1 MADRYYVSQPIQGD
15 RVTLVESEAHHLARV
30 MRAQPGTEV
39 VLFDGTGGEFT
50 ARVEQVTRH
59 EVVLSVGARIEI
71 DREPALRVTLGV
83 ALPKG
88 DRQRWLI
95 EKAVELGVARL
106 VPIETKRGVAQP
118 AANTLDRLERAVI
131 ESAKQC
137 GRNRLMEIAAPR
149 TWQEFVRTAPANAPR
164 LVAHP
169 ASAVGATMVAPTAL
183 HKICQPQ
190 LMPSGSEIWL
200 AVGPE
205 GGLTDE
211 EIQEALTRGW
221 QAVDLGS
228 RILRVE
234 TAALA
239 LAAYCLLST
248 DEAS

>member
-1 MADRYYVSQPIQGD
+1 MADRYFVSQPIEGE
-15 RVTLVESEAHHLARV
+15 RVTLVDSEAHHLARV

-39 VLFDGTGGEFT
+39 VLFDGTGGEFQ

-59 EVVLSVGARIEI
+59 EVVLSVGPRIEI

-106 VPIETKRGVAQP
+106 VPLETKRGVAQP
-118 AANTLDRLERAVI
+118 AANTLERLKRAVI

-137 GRNRLMEIAAPR
+137 GRNRLMEIAPPR
-149 TWQEFVRTAPANAPR
+149 AWQDFVRTAPASVPR

-169 ASAVGATMVAPTAL
+169 ASAGGESMGTPASLST
-183 HKICQPQ
+183 ICQPQ
-190 LMPSGSEIWL
+190 QMPANAEIWI

-211 EIQEALTRGW
+211 EIQQSFAAGW
-221 QAVDLGS
+221 QAVDLGP

-239 LAAYCLLST
+239 LAAYCLLSRET
-248 DEAS
+248 AS

>member
-1 MADRYYVSQPIQGD
+1 MADRYYVSQPIHGD
-15 RVTLVESEAHHLARV
+15 RVTLVDSEAHHLARV

-39 VLFDGTGGEFT
+39 VLFDGTGGEFLG
-50 ARVEQVTRH
+50 RVEQVTRH
-59 EVVLSVGARIEI
+59 EVVLSVGPRIEI
-71 DREPALRVTLGV
+71 DRESTLRLTLGV

-131 ESAKQC
+131 EAAKQC
-137 GRNRLMEIAAPR
+137 GRNRLMEIAPPR
-149 TWQEFVRTAPANAPR
+149 SWQDFVRAAPASAPR

-169 ASAVGATMVAPTAL
+169 ASAAEELIAKPASL
-183 HKICQPQ
+183 NKICQPQ
-190 LMPSGSEIWL
+190 SMPSGSEIWL

-211 EIQEALTRGW
+211 EFQQALTQGW
-221 QAVDLGS
+221 EAVDLGS
-228 RILRVE
+228 RVLRVE

-239 LAAYCLLST
+239 MAAYCLLST